1 MKSWKQREM
10 LFGGAILTFIVPLK
24 SDLILWTLHICLQF
38 DINEIIFVITFT
50 VALEMLSDGSYYIC
64 KLCTYH
70 YLLKHSYVNFV
81 V

>member
-50 VALEMLSDGSYYIC
+50 VALALALMLSDGSYYIC

-70 YLLKHSYVNFV
+70 
-81 V
+81 

>member
-24 SDLILWTLHICLQF
+24 SDLILWTLYICLQF
-38 DINEIIFVITFT
+38 DINEIIFVIIFT
-50 VALEMLSDGSYYIC
+50 SVLVALEMHSDGSYYLC

-70 YLLKHSYVNFV
+70 
-81 V
+81 

>member
-50 VALEMLSDGSYYIC
+50 VALEMLSDGSYTLEMLSDGSYNIC

-70 YLLKHSYVNFV
+70 
-81 V
+81 

>member
-24 SDLILWTLHICLQF
+24 SNLILWTLHICLQI

-50 VALEMLSDGSYYIC
+50 VALEMLSIS
-64 KLCTYH
+64 
-70 YLLKHSYVNFV
+70 VNYAHITNCSNTRT
-81 V
+81 

>member
-50 VALEMLSDGSYYIC
+50 VVLEMLSVVLIIS
-64 KLCTYH
+64 
-70 YLLKHSYVNFV
+70 VNYAHITNCSNTRT
-81 V
+81 